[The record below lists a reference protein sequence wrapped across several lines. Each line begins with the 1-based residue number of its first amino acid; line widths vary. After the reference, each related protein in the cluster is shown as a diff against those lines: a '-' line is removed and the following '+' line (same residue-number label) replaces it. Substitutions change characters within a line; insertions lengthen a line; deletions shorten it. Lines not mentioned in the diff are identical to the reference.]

1 MADSSRPDLTG
12 NELHERLTQVF
23 VDHLA
28 RDTPYFGGGG
38 PSYYGVRLEDIAP
51 DGSELDLI
59 VTLRAGERYCCSQP
73 GCHFDFCSAQTW
85 SGLRGDMDAQ
95 GLRELALPR
104 IRILRVVVEAG
115 ALFDPGGLRSPPLKS
130 RGYVHEDGP
139 FPPVIEPGEK

>member
-38 PSYYGVRLEDIAP
+38 PGYYGVRLEDIAP

-73 GCHFDFCSAQTW
+73 GCHFDFCSAETW
-85 SGLRGDMDAQ
+85 SELRRDMNAR

-104 IRILRVVVEAG
+104 IRMLRVVVEGG

-130 RGYVHEDGP
+130 RGYVYEDGP